1 MTNHPSTIAVRR
13 AARALALVPAILV
26 TSATG
31 SAFAEAPQQWED
43 NGAVSP
49 LHVIMVLVVI
59 PVALFALICLLV
71 YLPSMKK
78 GQRYQPGLA
87 WRNEP
92 EWFGGPRG
100 GVDAADGS
108 RAAAVGAGTSAADTD
123 SDRGG
128 ASGRW

>member
-1 MTNHPSTIAVRR
+1 MNHPSTTVVRR

-31 SAFAEAPQQWED
+31 SAFAEAPEQWQD
-43 NGAVSP
+43 NGSVSP
-49 LHVIMVLVVI
+49 LHVLMVLVVI

-78 GQRYQPGLA
+78 GQLYQPGLA

-100 GVDAADGS
+100 GAESADVSQPGF
-108 RAAAVGAGTSAADTD
+108 VGAGSATDTD
-123 SDRGG
+123 PDRGG

>member
-1 MTNHPSTIAVRR
+1 MTNHPSTTAVRR
-13 AARALALVPAILV
+13 VARALALVPAILV
-26 TSATG
+26 TFATG
-31 SAFAEAPQQWED
+31 SAFAEAPEQWED
-43 NGAVSP
+43 NPSVSP
-49 LHVIMVLVVI
+49 LYVILVLVVI

-100 GVDAADGS
+100 GVEAADGS
-108 RAAAVGAGTSAADTD
+108 RPAAVGAGTAADTEP
-123 SDRGG
+123 DRGG

>member
-1 MTNHPSTIAVRR
+1 VTNHPSTTAVRR

-26 TSATG
+26 TFATG
-31 SAFAEAPQQWED
+31 SAFAEAPEQWED
-43 NGAVSP
+43 NGSVSP
-49 LHVIMVLVVI
+49 LYVVLVLVVI

-100 GVDAADGS
+100 GADATDGS
-108 RAAAVGAGTSAADTD
+108 PPAAVGAGNTE

>member
-1 MTNHPSTIAVRR
+1 VTNHPSTIAVRR

-26 TSATG
+26 TFATG
-31 SAFAEAPQQWED
+31 SAFAEAPEQWED
-43 NGAVSP
+43 NPSVSP
-49 LHVIMVLVVI
+49 LYVIMVLVVI

-92 EWFGGPRG
+92 EWFGGPRD
-100 GVDAADGS
+100 GVVEAAGA
-108 RAAAVGAGTSAADTD
+108 RPAAVGTATDTEP
-123 SDRGG
+123 DRGG

>member
-1 MTNHPSTIAVRR
+1 M
-13 AARALALVPAILV
+13 
-26 TSATG
+26 
-31 SAFAEAPQQWED
+31 
-43 NGAVSP
+43 
-49 LHVIMVLVVI
+49 I

-100 GVDAADGS
+100 GVEAADGS
-108 RAAAVGAGTSAADTD
+108 PSRRRRGGHSTADTE

>member
-1 MTNHPSTIAVRR
+1 MTNHPSTTVVRR

-31 SAFAEAPQQWED
+31 SAFAEAPEQWED

-49 LHVIMVLVVI
+49 LHVIMVLVII

-78 GQRYQPGLA
+78 GQHYQPGLA
-87 WRNEP
+87 GRNEP

-108 RAAAVGAGTSAADTD
+108 RAAAVGAGTSAADTE

>member
-1 MTNHPSTIAVRR
+1 M
-13 AARALALVPAILV
+13 
-26 TSATG
+26 
-31 SAFAEAPQQWED
+31 
-43 NGAVSP
+43 SP
-49 LHVIMVLVVI
+49 LHVILVLVVI

-78 GQRYQPGLA
+78 GQHYQPGLA

-92 EWFGGPRG
+92 EWFGGPRR
-100 GVDAADGS
+100 GVEPADGS
-108 RAAAVGAGTSAADTD
+108 PPAPPERAPRRDAE

>member
-1 MTNHPSTIAVRR
+1 VTNHPSTIAVRR

-26 TSATG
+26 TFATG
-31 SAFAEAPQQWED
+31 SAFAEAPEQWED
-43 NGAVSP
+43 NPSVSP
-49 LHVIMVLVVI
+49 LHVILVLVVI
-59 PVALFALICLLV
+59 PVALFALIWLLV

-92 EWFGGPRG
+92 EWFGGPRD
-100 GVDAADGS
+100 GVEAADGS
-108 RAAAVGAGTSAADTD
+108 RPAAVGTAADTEP
-123 SDRGG
+123 DRGG